1 MVSLWFLTWKISGS
15 YAFNCIMMCR
25 QLDTKVK
32 SAPLS
37 LCKDLIGGL
46 Q

>member
-15 YAFNCIMMCR
+15 YSFNCTMMYH

-37 LCKDLIGGL
+37 
-46 Q
+46 